1 MSAETCAHIQ
11 LPVVQSNTSPAA
23 VLKNRRKIEDA
34 LGSASL
40 DVLNSVTQLYDKSE
54 ARSNDNR
61 KTVQPAMVVT
71 FTAHHANPWHQS
83 NAFTTGTIGPAKLIA
98 VANML
103 GVDREHGPPS
113 VGARTEQ
120 QAEFARAALERLLAL
135 RKPEVHY
142 YGMLRE
148 EQEDVKTQLG
158 TQLYNHW
165 DQSSEAP
172 PKVRPRE
179 ALEAPVLQALA
190 WNNGEVH
197 FPDQLL
203 NKFPANSQERSDMLK
218 IKHELADFFRSSM
231 PVVKKEELESSPA
244 AKPGTV
250 PAVSPG
256 RGPAPRAVGRP
267 DWSIEDGARPVQCDA
282 PIRLEHVPAASFGVT
297 RLAQTAMT
305 KNKPTLVV
313 SSTFELWV
321 GNEGYDEITV
331 TRDIMGF
338 HKGDYSEK
346 VVAGD
351 GSGERNA
358 VCFRLLSDK
367 DIVSH
372 EKVFMSLADYFHFLS
387 ATKGV
392 AEVELM
398 NHVMKQKTYPETPA
412 AADGDDTQC
421 QTDPLPVPYRYNL
434 TALKSGLCTVFKP
447 AALSS
452 DEAGESKTV
461 RRGSEQI

>member
-1 MSAETCAHIQ
+1 M
-11 LPVVQSNTSPAA
+11 LPNV
-23 VLKNRRKIEDA
+23 
-34 LGSASL
+34 
-40 DVLNSVTQLYDKSE
+40 
-54 ARSNDNR
+54 
-61 KTVQPAMVVT
+61 
-71 FTAHHANPWHQS
+71 
-83 NAFTTGTIGPAKLIA
+83 
-98 VANML
+98 
-103 GVDREHGPPS
+103 PPL
-113 VGARTEQ
+113 R

-218 IKHELADFFRSSM
+218 IKHELADFFRSSI

-297 RLAQTAMT
+297 RR
-305 KNKPTLVV
+305 TL
-313 SSTFELWV
+313 
-321 GNEGYDEITV
+321 
-331 TRDIMGF
+331 
-338 HKGDYSEK
+338 
-346 VVAGD
+346 
-351 GSGERNA
+351 
-358 VCFRLLSDK
+358 
-367 DIVSH
+367 
-372 EKVFMSLADYFHFLS
+372 
-387 ATKGV
+387 
-392 AEVELM
+392 
-398 NHVMKQKTYPETPA
+398 MKQWERFFFAKMHV
-412 AADGDDTQC
+412 
-421 QTDPLPVPYRYNL
+421 LII
-434 TALKSGLCTVFKP
+434 
-447 AALSS
+447 
-452 DEAGESKTV
+452 AGW
-461 RRGSEQI
+461 RRRP